1 MNVAQRNGK
10 YRIMAD
16 INMIPLIDVAL
27 VLLIIFMVMTPFLI
41 KSQIKINL
49 PRAKLKEAV
58 PRPEQILQIQLDTAG
73 NVFIDG
79 QTIAKDTLESRLRAR
94 LPDPQNQPVMIEADQ
109 DVKFQHVVTVM
120 DAVKRIGVSKL
131 GINVRH
137 DPPSGR
143 QDTGRGQTKKK

>member
-1 MNVAQRNGK
+1 MKIFTQRNGK
-10 YRIMAD
+10 YRIMAEM
-16 INMIPLIDVAL
+16 NMSPLIDVAL

-49 PRAKLKEAV
+49 PKAKLKEAV
-58 PRPEQILQIQLDTAG
+58 PRPEQILQIQVDTAG

-79 QTIAKDTLESRLRAR
+79 QTVAKDTLESRLRAR

-120 DAVKRIGVSKL
+120 DAVKRTGVSKL

-137 DPPSGR
+137 VPADR

>member
-1 MNVAQRNGK
+1 MNVTPGNGK
-10 YRIMAD
+10 YRIMAE

-27 VLLIIFMVMTPFLI
+27 VLLIIFMVMTPYLI

-49 PRAKLKEAV
+49 PKAKLKETV
-58 PRPEQILQIQLDTAG
+58 PNPEQILNIQVDTAG
-73 NVFIDG
+73 LIFIDG
-79 QTIAKDTLESRLRAR
+79 QTVPKEALEGRLRAR
-94 LPDPQNQPVMIEADQ
+94 LSDPQNQPVMIEADQ

-137 DPPSGR
+137 DKKSSPE
-143 QDTGRGQTKKK
+143 TKK

>member
-10 YRIMAD
+10 YRIMAE

-41 KSQIKINL
+41 KSQIRVNL
-49 PRAKLKEAV
+49 PKAKLKEPI
-58 PRPEQILQIQLDTAG
+58 PRPEQILQIQLDSSG
-73 NVFIDG
+73 VIYVDG
-79 QTIAKDTLESRLRAR
+79 QSVAKDILESRLRAR
-94 LPDPQNQPVMIEADQ
+94 VADPQNQPVMIEADQ

-137 DPPSGR
+137 D
-143 QDTGRGQTKKK
+143 TGRGQEKKK

>member
-1 MNVAQRNGK
+1 MNISRRNDK

-41 KSQIKINL
+41 KSQIRINL
-49 PRAKLKEAV
+49 PKAKLKQTV
-58 PRPEQILQIQLDTAG
+58 PHPEQILQIQLDVAG
-73 NVFIDG
+73 NIFIDG
-79 QTIAKDTLESRLRAR
+79 QTVPKDTLVNRLQAR
-94 LPDPQNQPVMIEADQ
+94 LPDPQSQPVMIEADK

-131 GINVRH
+131 GINVR
-137 DPPSGR
+137 
-143 QDTGRGQTKKK
+143 QDKGQKKKNRP